1 MRELSSSAGLT
12 RAWSGH
18 APRDGNMTQLLLIED
33 DARIRRVVEAG
44 LGARGFSV
52 AAAPDGRSGIELLRT
67 LPVELVLL
75 DLMLPDVD
83 GLVLLEAIRGARPR
97 LPVIA
102 LTARD
107 DAGSKIDGFE
117 GGADDYVTKP
127 FSLAELAARIRAR
140 LRWRD
145 EGGTVVAAG
154 PVTLDLASNR
164 ASIGERSALLSA
176 REASL
181 LAAFLGHPGELLS
194 KEQLL
199 RLVWEIDFDP
209 GSNVVEVYVAALRRK
224 LGSDV
229 VETVRGRGYRLR
241 PKALAKEAAR

>member
-1 MRELSSSAGLT
+1 M
-12 RAWSGH
+12 
-18 APRDGNMTQLLLIED
+18 
-33 DARIRRVVEAG
+33 
-44 LGARGFSV
+44 
-52 AAAPDGRSGIELLRT
+52 
-67 LPVELVLL
+67 
-75 DLMLPDVD
+75 
-83 GLVLLEAIRGARPR
+83 
-97 LPVIA
+97 
-102 LTARD
+102 
-107 DAGSKIDGFE
+107 
-117 GGADDYVTKP
+117 
-127 FSLAELAARIRAR
+127 
-140 LRWRD
+140 
-145 EGGTVVAAG
+145 
-154 PVTLDLASNR
+154 TLDLASNR

-209 GSNVVEVYVAALRRK
+209 GSNVVEVYVAVLRRK